1 MGFFTINTISQKSF
15 GREKKWLFYFLASV
29 SVLGNMLDIALI
41 SFDTSNPVLYFN
53 AVHLVTICILIIL
66 RYFRKIPA
74 HWGALGIVYSIIINI
89 SLTLLIAC
97 NQENLSQEFLRNSL
111 FLWMTT
117 LIAGFLINR
126 NHVLII
132 ETWHVVLLLLI
143 VAKGN
148 TYIIENQIILFL
160 AITIFS
166 SCLYGIIFLLDK
178 NYITNRRLL
187 EAMHR
192 DRVQL
197 RKQER
202 KLIRED
208 ETKNRLF
215 SIISHD
221 LKSNSNLLLNFSIL
235 LHKRIQQQEYAPAEK
250 MCDAIYQAA
259 DNNHNLLVNLLEWT
273 RAQSETIEFRPSL
286 VDVDALLAEL
296 QNSFEQTLATK
307 HIRLNILCDVPKP
320 ISADAT
326 MLASIL
332 RNLLSNAIKFSPIHT
347 TITISAHSFPEHIC
361 FKVSDN
367 GLGMQPDKVSQLLR
381 DGIVNSTRG
390 TADEKGSG
398 LGFSISRYF
407 IEKHNGTI
415 SISSTEGKGTE
426 IRVNIPQYCS

>member
-1 MGFFTINTISQKSF
+1 MGVFTINSISQKSF
-15 GREKKWLFYFLASV
+15 GREKRWLFYFLACI
-29 SVLGNMLDIALI
+29 SVLANMLDIALI
-41 SFDTSNPVLYFN
+41 AFDTSNPIFYINIGHIAL
-53 AVHLVTICILIIL
+53 ICIFITL
-66 RYFRKIPA
+66 RYLRTIPA
-74 HWGALGIVYSIIINI
+74 HWGALGIVYLIIINI
-89 SLTLLIAC
+89 SFTLLISY
-97 NQENLSQEFLRNSL
+97 NQENLSHEFLRNSL
-111 FLWMTT
+111 YLWMTT

-132 ETWHVVLLLLI
+132 EAWHVILLLCAVSTGNIYI
-143 VAKGN
+143 VD
-148 TYIIENQIILFL
+148 NQIMLFL

-166 SCLYGIIFLLDK
+166 GCLYGIIFLLDK
-178 NYITNRRLL
+178 NYITNRKLL

-202 KLIRED
+202 KLKRED

-235 LHKRIQQQEYAPAEK
+235 LQKRINQQEYAPAEK

-273 RAQSETIEFRPSL
+273 RTQSETIEFRPTL
-286 VDVDALLAEL
+286 VDTEALLSEL
-296 QNSFEQTLATK
+296 KNSFEQTLATK
-307 HIRLNILCDVPKP
+307 HLFLKIECEVKKP
-320 ISADAT
+320 IRVDGT
-326 MLASIL
+326 MLSSIL

-347 TITISAHSFPEHIC
+347 TITISAQLYPDSIC
-361 FKVSDN
+361 FRIVDS
-367 GLGMQPDKVSQLLR
+367 GVGMCADKITQLQY

-407 IEKHNGTI
+407 IDKHNGTMAI
-415 SISSTEGKGTE
+415 NSNEGKGTE
-426 IRVNIPQYCS
+426 VQFTIPQ

>member
-15 GREKKWLFYFLASV
+15 GREKRWLFYFLASI
-29 SVLGNMLDIALI
+29 SMLANLLDIAFIGLDTCNPILYINTAHLI
-41 SFDTSNPVLYFN
+41 
-53 AVHLVTICILIIL
+53 AIAILIVM

-74 HWGALGIVYSIIINI
+74 HCGALGIVYLIIINI
-89 SLTLLIAC
+89 SVSLIIT
-97 NQENLSQEFLRNSL
+97 NDQELFAQEFLRYSL
-111 FLWMTT
+111 YIWMTT
-117 LIAGFLINR
+117 LIAGFLVNR

-132 ETWHVVLLLLI
+132 EIWHIVLLLFTVASGNSYI
-143 VAKGN
+143 VD
-148 TYIIENQIILFL
+148 NQIMLFL

-166 SCLYGIIFLLDK
+166 GCLYYIIFLLDK
-178 NYITNRRLL
+178 NYITNRKLL
-187 EAMHR
+187 EAMHY

-202 KLIRED
+202 RLLRED

-235 LHKRIQQQEYAPAEK
+235 LQKRILQQEYAPAEK

-273 RAQSETIEFRPSL
+273 RAQSETIEFRPTL
-286 VDVDALLAEL
+286 VDAEALLAEL
-296 QNSFEQTLATK
+296 KNSFEQTLATK
-307 HIRLNILCDVPKP
+307 HLSLQIECVAPKP
-320 ISADAT
+320 IRADGN

-347 TITISAHSFPEHIC
+347 TVSISVQSFPQHIC
-361 FKVSDN
+361 FRISDN
-367 GLGMQPDKVSQLLR
+367 GIGMCAEKVAQLQH

-407 IEKHNGTI
+407 VEKHNGTI
-415 SISSTEGKGTE
+415 TVSSIEGKGTE
-426 IRVNIPQYCS
+426 VQVNFPQ